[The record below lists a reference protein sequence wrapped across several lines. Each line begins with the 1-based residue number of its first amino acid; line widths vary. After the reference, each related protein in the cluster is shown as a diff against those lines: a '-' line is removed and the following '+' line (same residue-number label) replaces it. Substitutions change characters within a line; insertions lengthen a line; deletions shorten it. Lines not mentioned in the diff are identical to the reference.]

1 MSDTAHHAGPSP
13 AHEQEVQRQPN
24 PHVLRAS
31 AKIQA
36 AASRCEAMID
46 HARTQ
51 IMAVGVDRFNVNEV
65 LRQAGGS
72 KATLA
77 KYFGDRTGLIAAAI
91 GAEARSAMAALSFS
105 TVLPH
110 SLPLREALER
120 TLGGVLR
127 FYLTP
132 GALSLYRAVIGAAN
146 GDPRG
151 AAAFYHE
158 GHAVVVRTIA
168 NLLEERKGQDVPAD
182 LDTQNVADQL
192 VHVIRAGLYERALIG
207 IDQPPFDES
216 EISATTATTLNLI
229 MPGLALHADP

>member
-1 MSDTAHHAGPSP
+1 MSDTAQHAGQGP
-13 AHEQEVQRQPN
+13 AHGQEARRQPN
-24 PHVLRAS
+24 PRVPRAS
-31 AKIQA
+31 AKSHA
-36 AASRCEAMID
+36 AVSRCEAMID
-46 HARTQ
+46 HARAQ

-91 GAEARSAMAALSFS
+91 GAEARSAMAALGFS

-120 TLGGVLR
+120 ALGGVLR

-158 GHAVVVRTIA
+158 GHAVVVATITK
-168 NLLEERKGQDVPAD
+168 LLEERKGRDVRAN
-182 LDTQNVADQL
+182 LDTQDVADQL

-216 EISATTATTLNLI
+216 EISATIATTLNLI

>member
-1 MSDTAHHAGPSP
+1 MSDTAHYAGKSP
-13 AHEQEVQRQPN
+13 VQKQKARCRPN
-24 PHVLRAS
+24 PPVNRVS
-31 AKIQA
+31 AKSHA

-46 HARTQ
+46 RARAQ

-91 GAEARSAMAALSFS
+91 GAEARSAMAPIGFDA
-105 TVLPH
+105 TPPH
-110 SLPLREALER
+110 SLPLCEALECA
-120 TLGGVLR
+120 LGGVLR

-158 GHAVVVRTIA
+158 GHAVVVGTIA
-168 NLLEERKGQDVPAD
+168 RLLEDRKGHDVRAD
-182 LDTQNVADQL
+182 LDSKDVADQL
-192 VHVIRAGLYERALIG
+192 VHAIRAGLYKRALIG

-216 EISATTATTLNLI
+216 EISGRIATTLALI
-229 MPGLALHADP
+229 LPGLALHVAP

>member
-1 MSDTAHHAGPSP
+1 MPDFAQEQIGSP
-13 AHEQEVQRQPN
+13 ASAQERP
-24 PHVLRAS
+24 AS
-31 AKIQA
+31 AKRNA
-36 AASRCEAMID
+36 AISRCEAMVA
-46 HARTQ
+46 HARAQ

-91 GAEARSAMAALSFS
+91 GAEARSAMADPGFDTAL
-105 TVLPH
+105 LH
-110 SLPLREALER
+110 ALPLHEALER
-120 TLGGVLR
+120 ILSGVLR

-132 GALSLYRAVIGAAN
+132 PALSLYRAVIGAAS

-158 GHAVVVRTIA
+158 GHAVVVNAVARM
-168 NLLEERKGQDVPAD
+168 LEDRKGRDVRAEID
-182 LDTQNVADQL
+182 SGDVADQL

-207 IDQPPFDES
+207 IDPSPGDEAAIQAR
-216 EISATTATTLNLI
+216 ISKTLALVL
-229 MPGLALHADP
+229 PGLVQHR